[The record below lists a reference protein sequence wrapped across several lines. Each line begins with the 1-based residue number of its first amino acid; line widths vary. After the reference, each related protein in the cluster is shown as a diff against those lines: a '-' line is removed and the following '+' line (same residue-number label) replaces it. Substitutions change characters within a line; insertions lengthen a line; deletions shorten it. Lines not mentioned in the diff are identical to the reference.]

1 MDKIKLT
8 YKIGLYRWKKMMT
21 KSMTRIMVI
30 MMLTMPKE
38 LYVEIKGIMMAIATN
53 MEVKIW
59 LWCNFTLH
67 SFSLCRF
74 VKSLQKSATK
84 AFYSY
89 FLFHNK
95 FFFFFGNFKND
106 LRLTFVWHVL
116 ESPGHKIFLFNIDF
130 IHQKAK

>member
-1 MDKIKLT
+1 MQEDDDEIHGED
-8 YKIGLYRWKKMMT
+8 YGNHDADDA
-21 KSMTRIMVI
+21 KSM
-30 MMLTMPKE
+30 
-38 LYVEIKGIMMAIATN
+38 AITTN
-53 MEVKIW
+53 MEVKIRMEVKIW

-67 SFSLCRF
+67 SFSLYRF
-74 VKSLQKSATK
+74 FKFLQKNATK

-95 FFFFFGNFKND
+95 FFFFGNFKND